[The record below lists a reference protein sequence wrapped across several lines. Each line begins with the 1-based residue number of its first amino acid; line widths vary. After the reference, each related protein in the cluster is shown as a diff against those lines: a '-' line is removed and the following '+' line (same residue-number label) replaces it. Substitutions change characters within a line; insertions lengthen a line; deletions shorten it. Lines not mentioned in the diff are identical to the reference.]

1 VSQKVRLVSAA
12 RHKYAGRFLRVG
24 DEFDAESL
32 QDAEDLVAL
41 NFARVV
47 PVVMTTPEAAA
58 VVTTP
63 RRSYRRRDMKAEG
76 SS

>member
-1 VSQKVRLVSAA
+1 MSQKVRLVSAA
-12 RHKYAGRFLRVG
+12 RHKYGGRFLRTG
-24 DEFDAESL
+24 DEFDADP

-58 VVTTP
+58 IVTTP